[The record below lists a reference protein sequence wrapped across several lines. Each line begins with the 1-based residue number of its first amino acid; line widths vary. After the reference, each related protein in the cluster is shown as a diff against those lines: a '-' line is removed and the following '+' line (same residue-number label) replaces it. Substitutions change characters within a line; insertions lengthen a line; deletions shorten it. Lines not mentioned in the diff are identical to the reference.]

1 LIILEHI
8 NREHGSAI
16 QEVGVFPRVISK
28 SAGHTREPIP
38 VFPVKQRRLSMERLL
53 FLFCGFP
60 VSMGYFADW
69 SMLARDKQPTC
80 VDIPSNMTLCH
91 NIGYT
96 KMRLPNLV
104 EHDTLHEVSQQSM
117 SWIPL
122 LNIKCH
128 PDTQLFLCSLF
139 SPVCLERPIYPCRSL
154 CQKVRAGCE
163 GRMQAYGFPWPAMLD
178 CEKFPQDNDMCITA
192 QSAKTPSDDN
202 GCTGRPCDQH
212 LSAENILDNFCRADF
227 VVKVRIGKV
236 KPRKLIGK
244 KAQVFRA
251 WKGTRE
257 EMRALRNPK
266 FVLSSDEKC
275 CAERARANKKGK
287 FLVMGTKPSSSGGDL
302 KPTFIVPWSKTKE
315 IKRARRMFK
324 SMNCENLRETS
335 QKIIVDTF
343 APRSSV
349 TGDNRKRRGSRR
361 PKGERKRSGQRKRGG
376 ERKKKSHSIWDG
388 IRN

>member
-1 LIILEHI
+1 METLGLLLLCL
-8 NREHGSAI
+8 A
-16 QEVGVFPRVISK
+16 
-28 SAGHTREPIP
+28 
-38 VFPVKQRRLSMERLL
+38 RLSA
-53 FLFCGFP
+53 
-60 VSMGYFADW
+60 SYFADW
-69 SMLARDKQPTC
+69 SQLARDKQPTC
-80 VDIPSNMTLCH
+80 VDIPANMTLCH

-178 CEKFPQDNDMCITA
+178 CEKFPRDNDMCITA
-192 QSAKTPSDDN
+192 QSVKTPADDN

-212 LSAENILDNFCRADF
+212 LTAENILDNFCRADF
-227 VVKVRIGKV
+227 VVKVRVSKV

-251 WKGTRE
+251 WKGTRA
-257 EMRALRNPK
+257 EMRSLRNPK
-266 FVLSSDEKC
+266 FLLKAEDKC
-275 CAERARANKKGK
+275 CAERARASKRGK
-287 FLVMGTKPSSSGGDL
+287 FLVMGERPAQPGAEL
-302 KPTFIVPWSKTKE
+302 KPTFIVPWSKSKE

-324 SMNCENLRETS
+324 SMDCSNLKETS

-343 APRSSV
+343 APVSSV
-349 TGDNRKRRGSRR
+349 ARDTRRRR
-361 PKGERKRSGQRKRGG
+361 AGGARRHRQRR
-376 ERKKKSHSIWDG
+376 RKSHSIWDG

>member
-1 LIILEHI
+1 MDK
-8 NREHGSAI
+8 
-16 QEVGVFPRVISK
+16 F
-28 SAGHTREPIP
+28 
-38 VFPVKQRRLSMERLL
+38 L
-53 FLFCGFP
+53 FLCCWFR

-202 GCTGRPCDQH
+202 ACTGRPCDQH
-212 LSAENILDNFCRADF
+212 VTAENILDNFCRADF
-227 VVKVRIGKV
+227 VVKVRISKV

-266 FVLSSDEKC
+266 FSLSADEKC
-275 CAERARANKKGK
+275 CAEKARSTKKGK
-287 FLVMGTKPSSSGGDL
+287 FLVMGTKPSKSNGDL

-343 APRSSV
+343 APRSSI
-349 TGDNRKRRGSRR
+349 TGDKRKRRGSRR
-361 PKGERKRSGQRKRGG
+361 PKGERKKDGERKKGAENKRGR